1 LLADTIGQL
10 VNHTSFQFNG
20 TVVDFFT
27 CLAIIT
33 FFSLFCNLQ
42 SNLELFD
49 TYDYTA
55 KNWIQITQIVVF

>member
-1 LLADTIGQL
+1 LFYLLI
-10 VNHTSFQFNG
+10 
-20 TVVDFFT
+20 
-27 CLAIIT
+27 
-33 FFSLFCNLQ
+33 CNLQ